1 MTNLLV
7 QSVDTIHFYHFLS
20 TEHNCVQITP
30 SQGNSHKILLSIKI
44 NAMFYFWENEEEIG
58 KAVQEKKN
66 LGRTLF
72 FGQSFGY
79 SDTVMMKQLFTQT
92 WHLPVLLI
100 CFPPIPLNP
109 NPSVLSQWCQLWVM
123 SSVPTAGVAETLR
136 RAILRAQGC
145 SGSGAVRLRWQGG
158 LQLDQPDCL
167 CCGISGVMFPKNLN
181 TAPWGHGSCGL
192 SASLSQAGPS
202 LPVED
207 TKLFCALLLQK
218 IIAPQAFVSQAKC
231 KLSCRNMSHFSRLSK
246 ARTSIFNKAV
256 GNIQLAPF

>member
-79 SDTVMMKQLFTQT
+79 SDTVMMKQLFTDT

-109 NPSVLSQWCQLWVM
+109 NPSVLSSKSLLSVMPAVGHEQCANSRGGRNPEEEGNSQSSGVLREWSSEAEMTGRPPAWSAWLPLLWDFRGHVPKKPEYSPLGTWQLW
-123 SSVPTAGVAETLR
+123 
-136 RAILRAQGC
+136 
-145 SGSGAVRLRWQGG
+145 AVSFSLPSW
-158 LQLDQPDCL
+158 
-167 CCGISGVMFPKNLN
+167 
-181 TAPWGHGSCGL
+181 TL
-192 SASLSQAGPS
+192 SACG
-202 LPVED
+202 
-207 TKLFCALLLQK
+207 
-218 IIAPQAFVSQAKC
+218 
-231 KLSCRNMSHFSRLSK
+231 RH
-246 ARTSIFNKAV
+246 
-256 GNIQLAPF
+256 